1 MADGGGVKQIS
12 EEMEQAATDVAKD
25 VKDEVGQMIEQGVQS
40 VAGSKLTLQSFD
52 SAQDKQKQIEEQKKL
67 AQARK
72 TIKWYQDIAAA
83 QKKVRDEETQK
94 KLQKQQQEE
103 QEQQKNKLEEEQKKK
118 VIISPAKKTPQ
129 FPGQAPIREDI
140 ALSRPELKGGH
151 GKGG

>member
-1 MADGGGVKQIS
+1 MANPGNKLGQFT
-12 EEMEQAATDVAKD
+12 EEIEQATNEVAGD
-25 VKDEVGQMIEQGVQS
+25 VKDSVGEMIEQGIQS
-40 VAGSKLTLQSFD
+40 VAGPKLTPQ
-52 SAQDKQKQIEEQKKL
+52 QVQQKQIEEQKRLVK
-67 AQARK
+67 ARK

-83 QKKVRDEETQK
+83 QKKVMEEEKQK
-94 KLQKQQQEE
+94 NLQKQQEEE
-103 QEQQKNKLEEEQKKK
+103 QEKQKKKQEEETKKK